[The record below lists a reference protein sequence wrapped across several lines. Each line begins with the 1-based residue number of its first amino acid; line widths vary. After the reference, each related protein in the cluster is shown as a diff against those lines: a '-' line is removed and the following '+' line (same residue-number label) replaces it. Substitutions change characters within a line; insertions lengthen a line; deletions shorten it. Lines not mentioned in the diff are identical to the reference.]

1 MAINQASNQF
11 YSRVINKEFQSLG
24 FSFIGFII
32 SVILSLTAVVLLYT
46 SSINMKI
53 RASRSNYL
61 DAVRNKFFTD
71 MKEDKT

>member
-1 MAINQASNQF
+1 MAINKASNQF

-46 SSINMKI
+46 SSINMKV

-61 DAVRNKFFTD
+61 DAVRNKLFTD